1 MVAPVAQV
9 FPWWVQ
15 KLLTSVFGAVVP
27 LTQLQS
33 DLYSF
38 LLGLA
43 GVVPVEDGFRGID
56 GSGWPVAVDESVVAQ
71 LRLVLQLAGVR
82 GVPLA
87 GNTAAATLRGVAASI
102 FSVANE
108 VGRASSLPG
117 MPPPA
122 PNGALQMGLRSFFP
136 HGLGDL
142 PRAASLWALAAVA
155 LPGIGGLLFL
165 TLAGV
170 RIGYRQ
176 AKAGFALRAAGIA
189 RFARPGPLGVVR
201 SGSLVV
207 VRPRRLHVV
216 PPGALSDG
224 SRLNIA

>member
-1 MVAPVAQV
+1 ML
-9 FPWWVQ
+9 PWWVQ

-56 GSGWPVAVDESVVAQ
+56 GSGWPVAVNESVAAQ
-71 LRLVLQLAGVR
+71 LRLVLQLAGVPGATGVR
-82 GVPLA
+82 GVPLD
-87 GNTAAATLRGVAASI
+87 GNTAAAMLRGIAASI

-136 HGLGDL
+136 HGLSDL
-142 PRAASLWALAAVA
+142 PRVASLWALAAVA
-155 LPGIGGLLFL
+155 LPGIGGLVFL
-165 TLAGV
+165 ILAGV

-201 SGSLVV
+201 SGSLVG
-207 VRPRRLHVV
+207 VRPRGLHVV

-224 SRLNIA
+224 SLLNVA

>member
-1 MVAPVAQV
+1 M
-9 FPWWVQ
+9 
-15 KLLTSVFGAVVP
+15 L
-27 LTQLQS
+27 
-33 DLYSF
+33 
-38 LLGLA
+38 
-43 GVVPVEDGFRGID
+43 RGI
-56 GSGWPVAVDESVVAQ
+56 
-71 LRLVLQLAGVR
+71 
-82 GVPLA
+82 
-87 GNTAAATLRGVAASI
+87 AASI

-136 HGLGDL
+136 HGLSDL
-142 PRAASLWALAAVA
+142 PRVASLWALAAVA
-155 LPGIGGLLFL
+155 LPGVGGLVFL

-201 SGSLVV
+201 SGHWLRSSAGIAR
-207 VRPRRLHVV
+207 RPPGGVKRRISSQRRLAARRTRDSTVDSLADARVAVHRCDGL
-216 PPGALSDG
+216 GAESEKWVG
-224 SRLNIA
+224 PVTQAG